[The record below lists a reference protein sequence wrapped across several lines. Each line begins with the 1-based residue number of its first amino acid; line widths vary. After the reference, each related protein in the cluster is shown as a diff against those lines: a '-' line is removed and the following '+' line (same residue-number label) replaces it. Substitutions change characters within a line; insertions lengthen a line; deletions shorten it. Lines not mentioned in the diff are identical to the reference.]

1 MSDRIVL
8 DGMVFQ
14 GTHGVYEEEQLHPQP
29 FEVDVEL
36 HLNLHPAGVD
46 DDLTKT
52 VDYARV
58 FDTVRQIVESTRFSL
73 VEALAEAIAHEIL
86 ADFAVSEVTVRVRKP
101 QVKLPGTL
109 RSAGVEIR
117 RRRSGAPAGG
127 QGTGSGGA

>member
-14 GTHGVYEEEQLHPQP
+14 GTHGVHEEEQRNPQP

-46 DDLTKT
+46 DDLART
-52 VDYARV
+52 VDYSRV
-58 FDTVRQIVESTRFSL
+58 YETCRQIVESTRFSL
-73 VEALAEAIAHEIL
+73 IEALAEAIAHEVL
-86 ADFAVSEVTVRVRKP
+86 SDFDVPEITVRVRKP
-101 QVKLPGTL
+101 KVKLGGPL

-117 RRRSGAPAGG
+117 RRRPG
-127 QGTGSGGA
+127 